1 MSKPITS
8 LDDPRYVKA
17 LGHPL
22 RVRLFAM
29 LGERSASPVELAK
42 SVDASLGT
50 VAYHVR
56 TLKDLG
62 MVELVSER
70 RVRGAVEHVYRAK
83 IRPRVTDEAWGQAP
97 SMAKQVAVDSTLQ
110 IIYDYARLSAAGGG
124 FDRAEAH
131 LSRAN
136 MRLDERGWKDV
147 AKAYLQLVER
157 LQRIE
162 NACAERIKRDPHAD
176 GITDAALVLMAFES
190 VRLTDQP
197 PAPESSG
204 SKRRSQRASKAIH

>member
-22 RVRLFAM
+22 RVRIFAM
-29 LGERSASPVELAK
+29 LSERSASPVELART
-42 SVDASLGT
+42 VDASLGT

-83 IRPRVTDEAWGQAP
+83 VRPRVTDEAWGQAP

-110 IIYDYARLSAAGGG
+110 IIYDYARLSAASGG

-136 MRLDERGWKDV
+136 MRLDERAWKDV

-162 NACAERIKRDPHAD
+162 SSAAERIKADPHAE
-176 GITDAALVLMAFES
+176 GISDAALVLMAFDA
-190 VRLTDQP
+190 VRLSDQP
-197 PAPESSG
+197 PVPQGSG
-204 SKRRSQRASKAIH
+204 SKRRSRRPATAA

>member
-83 IRPRVTDEAWGQAP
+83 VRPRVTDEAWGQAP

-110 IIYDYARLSAAGGG
+110 IIYDYARLSAASGG
-124 FDRAEAH
+124 FDRAETH

-136 MRLDERGWKDV
+136 MRLDERAWKEV
-147 AKAYLQLVER
+147 AKAFLQLVER

-162 NACAERIKRDPHAD
+162 TAAAERIKADPHAD
-176 GITDAALVLMAFES
+176 GITEAALVLMAFEA

-197 PAPESSG
+197 AVAADSP
-204 SKRRSQRASKAIH
+204 SKRPHNRATSVTR

>member
-22 RVRLFAM
+22 RVRIFAM
-29 LGERSASPVELAK
+29 LSERSASPVELART
-42 SVDASLGT
+42 VDASLGT

-83 IRPRVTDEAWGQAP
+83 VRPRVTDEAWGQAP

-110 IIYDYARLSAAGGG
+110 VIYDYARLSSASGG

-136 MRLDERGWKDV
+136 MRLDDRAWKEV

-162 NACAERIKRDPHAD
+162 SSAAERIKRDPHAD
-176 GITDAALVLMAFES
+176 GITEAAVVLMAFES

-197 PAPESSG
+197 ATSDRSAATG
-204 SKRRSQRASKAIH
+204 RSRRAARVAT

>member
-1 MSKPITS
+1 MSQPITS

-22 RVRLFAM
+22 RVRIFAM
-29 LGERSASPVELAK
+29 LSERAASPVELARAI
-42 SVDASLGT
+42 DATLGT

-62 MVELVSER
+62 MVELVTER

-83 IRPRVTDEAWGQAP
+83 ARPRVSDAAWADAP

-110 IIYDYARLSAAGGG
+110 IIHEYARLSAARGG

-131 LSRAN
+131 LSRVSMN
-136 MRLDERGWKDV
+136 LDEQGWKDV

-162 NACAERIKRDPHAD
+162 GSAAERIKADPHAD
-176 GITDAALVLMAFES
+176 GITDAALVLMAFDA
-190 VRLTDQP
+190 VRLSDQP
-197 PAPESSG
+197 GPAE
-204 SKRRSQRASKAIH
+204 RSVGNGRAARAASVAG